1 MQAQEYPMA
10 KWAVGVRLKGVTDAD
25 VESALDRGEIIRTHV
40 LRPTWHLVTAEDLR
54 WMVTL
59 TAPNIR
65 KLVQGRHRDLG
76 LTSEVLSKS
85 YKVIEKILRD
95 GNHATRDELIP
106 ALNKANITTDEN
118 RASHIFMSAELEL
131 LICSGK
137 TKNGKQTFSLVDEWV
152 QATQPISR
160 DEALA
165 SLAQRYFQSH
175 NPAQVEDFVWW
186 SGLSVKDAKTAIE
199 MVKRDFV
206 AEVVEDKTFWVGKNL
221 SPSKKDTA
229 FLFPAYDEFLISYAD
244 RSATLTFENHKR
256 TVSVNGIFR
265 ATVVVN
271 GQTIGVWKRTFKKG
285 NVLIEFEYFTKPDRA
300 ALKLIENAAA
310 RYAKFLGMAPVLL

>member
-1 MQAQEYPMA
+1 
-10 KWAVGVRLKGVTDAD
+10 
-25 VESALDRGEIIRTHV
+25 
-40 LRPTWHLVTAEDLR
+40 
-54 WMVTL
+54 
-59 TAPNIR
+59 
-65 KLVQGRHRDLG
+65 
-76 LTSEVLSKS
+76 LSKS
-85 YKVIEKILRD
+85 YKVIGKALRD

-131 LICSGK
+131 LICSGR
-137 TKNGKQTFSLVDEWV
+137 TKNGKPTFSLVDEWV

-160 DEALA
+160 DEALT

-199 MVKRDFV
+199 MVKSDFV
-206 AEVVEDKTFWVGKNL
+206 AEVIEGKTYWFAKKL
-221 SPSKKDTA
+221 SPPKKDTA
-229 FLFPAYDEFLISYAD
+229 FLLPAYDEFLISYAD

-271 GQTIGVWKRTFKKG
+271 GQTIGVWKRTVKKE

-310 RYAKFLGMAPVLL
+310 RYAKFLGMTPVLL